1 MIHTSVAYNIVWYG
15 SMEGGIIGHSRR
27 TRKRQCYLNCV
38 RRSVMTTQMASNES
52 SPPPNPDEFIEN
64 LRFEDPDA
72 DVILC
77 SCDHQE
83 FRVMK
88 VYVIKVSPVL
98 RELIQSASSS
108 HDAKTTTPLP
118 SIQLSDTS
126 VTLSSLLT
134 FVLPIP
140 PVIPSTIEQIMI
152 LLSAAQKYQMDLVLS
167 HIRTIVGSQDP
178 PFIRPETAFRVYSL
192 AQTYGL
198 RQETLHAARTTLT
211 FSFTL
216 QDLESELGTTQGVY
230 LHELWKYYQKVRA
243 YLTQDLIPFTV
254 SNEML
259 GQHCHYGTLIWLG
272 EYINSIVESP
282 ALFNITQFHMFLSR
296 HANTWGSQC
305 RCAYIPNKGIHAFWM
320 ALTNAVQGCMTK
332 VGFDLDDYENM

>member
-1 MIHTSVAYNIVWYG
+1 MS
-15 SMEGGIIGHSRR
+15 
-27 TRKRQCYLNCV
+27 
-38 RRSVMTTQMASNES
+38 TQMASDKS
-52 SPPPNPDEFIEN
+52 SPPPNSEEFLEK

-83 FRVMK
+83 FRVPK
-88 VYVIKVSPVL
+88 LYVIKVSPVL

-118 SIQLSDTS
+118 SIQLSDS
-126 VTLSSLLT
+126 GVTLSSLLT

-167 HIRTIVGSQDP
+167 YIRSIVGSRDP

-216 QDLESELGTTQGVY
+216 QDLESELATIPGVY

-243 YLTQDLIPFTV
+243 YLTLDLTSFRTTGIP
-254 SNEML
+254 NEMF
-259 GQHCHYGTLIWLG
+259 GQYCTPGTIAWLG
-272 EYINSIVESP
+272 EYINSIAESP
-282 ALFNITQFHMFLSR
+282 ALFNITQFHMSLSR
-296 HANTWGSQC
+296 HANSWGSQC
-305 RCAYIPNKGIHAFWM
+305 RCAYIPDKATHNCWM
-320 ALTNAVQGCMTK
+320 ALTNVVQGCMTK
-332 VGFDLDDYENM
+332 VRFDSDDYENM

>member
-1 MIHTSVAYNIVWYG
+1 
-15 SMEGGIIGHSRR
+15 
-27 TRKRQCYLNCV
+27 
-38 RRSVMTTQMASNES
+38 MASDES
-52 SPPPNPDEFIEN
+52 SPPPNSDEFLEK
-64 LRFEDPDA
+64 LRIEDPDA

-83 FRVMK
+83 FRVLK
-88 VYVIKVSPVL
+88 LYIIKVSPVL

-108 HDAKTTTPLP
+108 HDANTTTLP
-118 SIQLSDTS
+118 SIQLSDTG

-140 PVIPSTIEQIMI
+140 PVIPSTIEETMT

-167 HIRTIVGSQDP
+167 HIRTVVESQDP
-178 PFIRPETAFRVYSL
+178 PFIRPETAFRVYTL

-198 RQETLHAARTTLT
+198 RQETLQAARTTLT

-216 QDLESELGTTQGVY
+216 QDLESELGNTPGVY

-243 YLTQDLIPFTV
+243 YLRPDLIPFV
-254 SNEML
+254 VLNEML
-259 GQHCHYGTLIWLG
+259 GQYCRYGTLTWIG

-296 HANTWGSQC
+296 HANNWGSQC
-305 RCAYIPNKGIHAFWM
+305 RCAYIPNEAIHAFWTT
-320 ALTNAVQGCMTK
+320 LTNAVQGCMTK
-332 VGFDLDDYENM
+332 VGFDSDDYENM